1 VIRLTHD
8 IWLCVILA
16 VAFKCTR
23 RNGASL
29 QATEAIKPAI
39 NAAEP
44 RLSGSV
50 APIHFP
56 WLTEMRFLT
65 AFAVL
70 IHHIETTR
78 NVMGLGPYPQG
89 LMQVMGPNGV
99 RVFFVLSGFL
109 ITHLLLSEVQRTGT
123 VAVKKFYIRRAL
135 RIWPLYYALLAVS
148 FLIPSAFCVVKVDSQ
163 MTLWATA
170 QMQDFWPKITLF
182 ICMLPNLAILL
193 FQPVAAFA
201 QAWSIGVEE
210 QFYFVW
216 PVLMKRF
223 AARPLVALL
232 GVLVTKVATFEILL
246 CVLKTR
252 RLYIPTDGRVV
263 LGHLFN
269 FVNSCQ
275 IEAMVIGG
283 LAAYL
288 LLKNPLF
295 VQSILR
301 KKLFLVLLGLGL
313 VWANSANFTQPQHLI
328 PVDCIFAAFLGWLT
342 NQRIKPPETLRAGL
356 TYLGKISYGIY
367 MLHPL
372 AIYLSYKAVCST
384 GIDTTSFAFTAAIW
398 GASIFTSI
406 AFAMGSYELYEKRFL
421 KLKSNYAVVASS
433 AG

>member
-1 VIRLTHD
+1 
-8 IWLCVILA
+8 
-16 VAFKCTR
+16 
-23 RNGASL
+23 
-29 QATEAIKPAI
+29 
-39 NAAEP
+39 
-44 RLSGSV
+44 
-50 APIHFP
+50 
-56 WLTEMRFLT
+56 MRFFT

-89 LMQVMGPNGV
+89 LMQVIGPNGV

-109 ITHLLLSEVQRTGT
+109 ITHLLLSEVKRTGT

-148 FLIPSAFCVVKVDSQ
+148 FLVPTSFFVVKADSQ

-170 QMQDFWPKITLF
+170 QLQDFWPKICLF
-182 ICMLPNLAILL
+182 IFMLPNLAIFL
-193 FQPVAAFA
+193 FQPVAGFA

-216 PVLMKRF
+216 PVLMKKF
-223 AARPLVALL
+223 AKRPLTALL
-232 GVLVTKVATFEILL
+232 GVLVAKIATFEILL
-246 CVLKTR
+246 CILKTR
-252 RLYIPTDGRVV
+252 RITMAGELRTA

-288 LLKNPLF
+288 FLVKPQF
-295 VQSILR
+295 VQETVR
-301 KKLFLVLLGLGL
+301 KKSFVALLALGFC
-313 VWANSANFTQPQHLI
+313 WANSAHFTLPQHLI
-328 PVDCIFAAFLGWLT
+328 PVDIIFAAFIVWLT
-342 NQRIKPPETLRAGL
+342 NLKTKPPVNLRGLL

-372 AIYLSYKAVCST
+372 AIYISYKIVCST
-384 GIDTTSFAFTAAIW
+384 GIDTTSLPFTVAVW
-398 GASIFTSI
+398 SASIFTSI
-406 AFAMGSYELYEKRFL
+406 LFAMCSFELYEKRFL
-421 KLKSNYAVVASS
+421 KLKSHYAVVASS